1 MPIKSFLTTKTKT
14 SSETPTRIK
23 NLHRIK
29 RSMRS
34 IKMIGITKT
43 VNYLNRIYYIVK
55 NRAIR
60 LLLASQIYP
69 LNKLLQSSTTQ
80 MSGVRINLVA
90 QTMTKN
96 NLRGKSFRLKL
107 RKYLI
112 LRVCLKKL
120 QQVSIRRSSKN
131 TCYLVSRIP

>member
-1 MPIKSFLTTKTKT
+1 MPIKSSLTTKTKT
-14 SSETPTRIK
+14 SSEAPTRIM

-29 RSMRS
+29 RRMRS
-34 IKMIGITKT
+34 IRMIGITKT

-69 LNKLLQSSTTQ
+69 LNKLLQSSTAQ